1 MVSKIKLRRTISVGE
16 KSRVPLG
23 VDGLMD
29 AMRQMYKNSNPSQTL
44 LNGDGFKITYVLM
57 TVLKLYSPF
66 CVLKAYP
73 YPEYYIKTNQLPVPL
88 KCTTLLPK
96 LRD

>member
-29 AMRQMYKNSNPSQTL
+29 AMRQMYKKEGYGTFPFL
-44 LNGDGFKITYVLM
+44 
-57 TVLKLYSPF
+57 SP
-66 CVLKAYP
+66 
-73 YPEYYIKTNQLPVPL
+73 
-88 KCTTLLPK
+88 
-96 LRD
+96 